1 MQKLEQERTLNE
13 QIRKEL
19 PQAVP
24 KRAVGSSAL
33 GGLSGLPELNTKGG
47 LGFKKPK
54 LDDLE
59 KKRGEI
65 QEKLEISKLQ
75 MDPAALEERK
85 AQLKEQRE
93 KLLEAKRK
101 EREAQLMKYE
111 QLEVNVALNFAD
123 LLVQP

>member
-33 GGLSGLPELNTKGG
+33 GGLSGLPDLNTKGG

-54 LDDLE
+54 LE
-59 KKRGEI
+59 FAYRGT
-65 QEKLEISKLQ
+65 Q
-75 MDPAALEERK
+75 
-85 AQLKEQRE
+85 AQTQRF
-93 KLLEAKRK
+93 
-101 EREAQLMKYE
+101 QH
-111 QLEVNVALNFAD
+111 QTT
-123 LLVQP
+123 